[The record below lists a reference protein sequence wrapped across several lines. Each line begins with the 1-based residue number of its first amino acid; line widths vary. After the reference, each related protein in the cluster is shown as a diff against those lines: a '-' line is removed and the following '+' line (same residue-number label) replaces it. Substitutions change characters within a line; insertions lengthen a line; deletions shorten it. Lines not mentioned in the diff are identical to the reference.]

1 MSNYL
6 FKPSAQTLPYA
17 NVNGAYVNKFNT
29 NWSGSFSSN
38 ESPARFGL
46 PEPVN
51 KDQAAIPYIKGM
63 GMKGGF
69 KRRSSYKKKSMH
81 KYKKMARR
89 STKSRR
95 VRRIKRSVKAR
106 RTRRS
111 VKARRVSRS
120 RRGGYSQYQ
129 NNQPITPTYKVAG
142 IELSAINSAR
152 ANPAPISVLP
162 NCTNCIDNFSKF
174 SMTGF
179 PSKGH

>member
-63 GMKGGF
+63 GLKGGS
-69 KRRSSYKKKSMH
+69 KRHSSYKKNLCVNIRKWLD
-81 KYKKMARR
+81 ALQNLDALNDLLRR
-89 STKSRR
+89 D
-95 VRRIKRSVKAR
+95 ALED
-106 RTRRS
+106 
-111 VKARRVSRS
+111 
-120 RRGGYSQYQ
+120 
-129 NNQPITPTYKVAG
+129 P
-142 IELSAINSAR
+142 
-152 ANPAPISVLP
+152 
-162 NCTNCIDNFSKF
+162 
-174 SMTGF
+174 
-179 PSKGH
+179 